1 MTTAAAAAA
10 AAAAHVQLNH
20 RNVSQRAVYL
30 DYSCEQK
37 DSGGKKSVWQAC
49 IACQNKNGNDR
60 NQRIVMQ

>member
-37 DSGGKKSVWQAC
+37 DSGGKKIRLASLHSMSKQEW
-49 IACQNKNGNDR
+49 KR
-60 NQRIVMQ
+60 